1 MVEHML
7 NERGIMNSREK
18 QKQQRREQILDV
30 ALDMFICKGFHGT
43 STREISKKAGISSGL
58 MFHYFDSKE
67 ALYLALLKKAVS
79 GVNMVEQL
87 GSLPMSPLQVFE
99 KIAAFTLESFA
110 AHPSSVKMFILVK
123 QAMVGDYLNEEMRA
137 VFHNM
142 NLIERM
148 VPLIEAGQMQD
159 EIRDGNALS
168 LALCFFSGL
177 QGVAEM
183 LACYPHLPMPSAKWI
198 VACLKKD

>member
-1 MVEHML
+1 
-7 NERGIMNSREK
+7 MNNREK
-18 QKQQRREQILDV
+18 QKQHRREQILDV
-30 ALDMFICKGFHGT
+30 ALDMFIRKGFYGA
-43 STREISKKAGISSGL
+43 STREISKQAGISSGL

-79 GVNMVEQL
+79 GVDMVEQL
-87 GSLPMSPLQVFE
+87 GSMPMSPLQVFE
-99 KIAAFTLESFA
+99 KIASFTLESFA
-110 AHPSSVKMFILVK
+110 VHPSSVKMFVLVK
-123 QAMVGDYLNEEMRA
+123 QAMVGDFMDREMQA
-137 VFHNM
+137 VFNNM

-148 VPLIEAGQMQD
+148 VPLIEAGQKQG
-159 EIRDGNALS
+159 EIREGNVLS

-183 LACYPHLPMPSAKWI
+183 LACYPDLPMPNANWI